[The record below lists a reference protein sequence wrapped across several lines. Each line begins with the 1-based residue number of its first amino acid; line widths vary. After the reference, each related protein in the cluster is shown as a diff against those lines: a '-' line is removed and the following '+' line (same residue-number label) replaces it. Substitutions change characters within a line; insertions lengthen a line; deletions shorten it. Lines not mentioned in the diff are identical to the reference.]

1 MHINKSYI
9 LSGQHVAGFYNVA
22 AMLSTTLHRE
32 VKNSNPNAYAFYR
45 RKKVSQATSESLK
58 LCLFIICSVSKKLL
72 PYHRTFTNSH
82 SRSESR

>member
-1 MHINKSYI
+1 VTAAIVTNPAMHINKPYI

-45 RKKVSQATSESLK
+45 RKMARL
-58 LCLFIICSVSKKLL
+58 LL
-72 PYHRTFTNSH
+72 PL
-82 SRSESR
+82 